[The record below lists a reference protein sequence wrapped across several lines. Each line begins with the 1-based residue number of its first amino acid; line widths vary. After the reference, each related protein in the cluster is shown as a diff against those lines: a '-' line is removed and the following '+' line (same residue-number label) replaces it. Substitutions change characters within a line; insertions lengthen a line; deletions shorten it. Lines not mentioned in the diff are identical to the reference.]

1 MTNNIKMLQ
10 KSIIQHLKNPLYHI
24 SNKLSK
30 SLLSSA
36 VIFVIHEDEVNID
49 LIRHTKQKES
59 KTEKKLIKIRCVISS
74 TKFLFQ
80 IFGYQFG
87 NWLHHLIRLY
97 CEMRKRTG
105 LHFSF
110 PFNTYWDSV
119 WVAGTKKRRDFESN
133 LRNQSVYLQ
142 FLASTTISIA
152 E

>member
-59 KTEKKLIKIRCVISS
+59 KTEKKTDKNPMRNFFNKVLI
-74 TKFLFQ
+74 
-80 IFGYQFG
+80 
-87 NWLHHLIRLY
+87 
-97 CEMRKRTG
+97 
-105 LHFSF
+105 
-110 PFNTYWDSV
+110 
-119 WVAGTKKRRDFESN
+119 SN
-133 LRNQSVYLQ
+133 LWLPVWQ
-142 FLASTTISIA
+142 LAASLDKIVL
-152 E
+152 